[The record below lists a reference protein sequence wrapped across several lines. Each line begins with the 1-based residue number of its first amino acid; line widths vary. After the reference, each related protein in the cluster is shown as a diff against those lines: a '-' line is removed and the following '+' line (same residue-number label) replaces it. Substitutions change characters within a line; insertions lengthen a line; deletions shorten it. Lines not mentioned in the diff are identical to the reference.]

1 MAKVSIGLRGW
12 RFEEREVFTDAGEF
26 KPLDEI
32 PDDPRHRLIR
42 LPILLDKPCDACY
55 LEHGDEQIERCRQP
69 TVVYG
74 EPLAEVLVCDSHEID
89 FLYWFREAGGRDLI
103 GEDTFADAF
112 HEWYAEGY
120 RAPEGYGG
128 LEHVDTDPDDLP
140 DPPDQQEIQRRIEAT
155 AERAPE
161 EDHIDI
167 RELAKRA
174 NPDLAV
180 PDEDEAGKATAP
192 ADTDDA
198 DDEPKSEDDGLDEDD
213 IPDLSQDYPT
223 K

>member
-1 MAKVSIGLRGW
+1 
-12 RFEEREVFTDAGEF
+12 
-26 KPLDEI
+26 
-32 PDDPRHRLIR
+32 
-42 LPILLDKPCDACY
+42 
-55 LEHGDEQIERCRQP
+55 
-69 TVVYG
+69 
-74 EPLAEVLVCDSHEID
+74 
-89 FLYWFREAGGRDLI
+89 
-103 GEDTFADAF
+103 
-112 HEWYAEGY
+112 
-120 RAPEGYGG
+120 
-128 LEHVDTDPDDLP
+128 LP

-180 PDEDEAGKATAP
+180 PDEDEAGKATA
-192 ADTDDA
+192 TDA
-198 DDEPKSEDDGLDEDD
+198 AAVEDDEDDDGLDEED